1 MKNDDNKQPFMYLS
15 ELLSAKLNPSPSPV
29 PFSDLIGFSNI
40 SKPTSNLPSSLPDF
54 LSRIS
59 ETSPETNT
67 SLASLFAPP
76 IVKGVDLARSIFAPL
91 PESLPPPP
99 SPVTIGRPTPPP
111 FARPLGRIEPPIRG
125 VGMSQSRALMQE
137 MGQRKVTLNGG
148 RVLPT
153 IDDLAIL
160 EARKVRAAFLYS
172 DLHGYTKIVA
182 STPTRQSVLLMQ
194 AFVEFLVRITT
205 HYGGSVVDCA
215 GDRILSVFSRPE
227 TDRSPDPVREAIT
240 AALWAQT
247 VLQKVIAPEFK
258 KIGLPG
264 DVSAAM
270 GIDYGP
276 VAATC
281 VGIRN
286 NKRFIFS
293 GDAANNAAKLQDM
306 GHGGEIVISSSA
318 YHFKPSFLDGV
329 SWRPSFM
336 GDRVHLSQIFVDGV
350 TEPPKI

>member
-1 MKNDDNKQPFMYLS
+1 
-15 ELLSAKLNPSPSPV
+15 
-29 PFSDLIGFSNI
+29 
-40 SKPTSNLPSSLPDF
+40 
-54 LSRIS
+54 
-59 ETSPETNT
+59 
-67 SLASLFAPP
+67 
-76 IVKGVDLARSIFAPL
+76 
-91 PESLPPPP
+91 
-99 SPVTIGRPTPPP
+99 
-111 FARPLGRIEPPIRG
+111 
-125 VGMSQSRALMQE
+125 MQE
-137 MGQRKVTLNGG
+137 IAQRKVTLNGG

-160 EARKVRAAFLYS
+160 EARKIRAAFLYS
-172 DLHGYTKIVA
+172 DLHGSTKIVA

-247 VLQKVIAPEFK
+247 VLQRVIAPEFK
-258 KIGLPG
+258 KMGLPG

-270 GIDYGP
+270 GVDYGP

-286 NKRFIFS
+286 NKHFVFS
-293 GDAANNAAKLQDM
+293 GDAANNAAKLQEL
-306 GHGGEIVISSSA
+306 GQGGEIVISSAA
-318 YHFKPSFLDGV
+318 YLSRPSFLNHP
-329 SWRPSFM
+329 SWTPSFVSN
-336 GDRVHLSQIFVDGV
+336 RVHLSQIFVDGV
-350 TEPPKI
+350 TEPPKV